1 MNDIEFG
8 EKLYHQLEQVKKY
21 LMKMGASLQDAE
33 DVIQDTAYKFLTYI
47 DSVDIENVESWLFRV
62 SVNRY
67 YDLCRKKTRRKDVLV
82 TFDFLQLLRD
92 DETPEKVALQN
103 ELKDDISYLLN
114 KLKPKFA
121 EFLLLKYS
129 TGLKL
134 DEIAFLYEMKVNS
147 VKTILHRARK
157 QFIKEYRRLQDERE
171 E

>member
-103 ELKDDISYLLN
+103 ELKDDISYLL
-114 KLKPKFA
+114 K
-121 EFLLLKYS
+121 
-129 TGLKL
+129 
-134 DEIAFLYEMKVNS
+134 
-147 VKTILHRARK
+147 
-157 QFIKEYRRLQDERE
+157 
-171 E
+171 